1 MLTEYPLAAG
11 PDYTREMRWP
21 AAITASLLASSIAFA
36 QAPAPK
42 PATPAPA
49 PKPATPAP
57 APKPAAQTPAPKPAT
72 PAPAV
77 RRPAAPVARS
87 GMAVTVTNTQ
97 GITLPGIRVE
107 VLGASDRAGETNASG
122 QLNLT
127 AMQPG
132 TYRVRFSGDR
142 VVTFEKEV
150 IVRAGQIADLDVSL
164 NPAPPPPEPPPP
176 APAPPPPA
184 PVQPAVGPAGQP
196 RALSIVDMIEKE
208 LISGNQPR
216 RDSLVSCSGNSRS
229 TLVQLNQD
237 QAERL
242 YDTAEVT
249 YYVIAGEGTAKMAGR
264 DAALVAGSFVSV
276 PRGTAHSLARRGR
289 RPLIMLVTVSGTPCE
304 EAR

>member
-1 MLTEYPLAAG
+1 
-11 PDYTREMRWP
+11 MRWP

-42 PATPAPA
+42 PVTPAPA

-264 DAALVAGSFVSV
+264 DAALVAGSFISV

-304 EAR
+304 EPR

>member
-1 MLTEYPLAAG
+1 
-11 PDYTREMRWP
+11 
-21 AAITASLLASSIAFA
+21 
-36 QAPAPK
+36 
-42 PATPAPA
+42 
-49 PKPATPAP
+49 
-57 APKPAAQTPAPKPAT
+57 
-72 PAPAV
+72 
-77 RRPAAPVARS
+77 
-87 GMAVTVTNTQ
+87 MAVTVTNTQ

-264 DAALVAGSFVSV
+264 DAALVAGSFISV

-304 EAR
+304 EPR